1 MVINLLKSSIINPFL
16 LRKCFLHSSEK
27 RRPQMRTGSKE
38 EIKIRGCCF
47 SCCLPHSFQCV
58 FSFLCLVLWSF
69 KTRPKRRLE
78 ELTVKTRA
86 WAKKWVCVYPL
97 CKSSC
102 KVTDFQSHGQQME
115 VLQMILCCHW
125 ASTASLT
132 SRTSDK
138 TRKTKWRHIEN

>member
-27 RRPQMRTGSKE
+27 RRPQMRTGSKGD
-38 EIKIRGCCF
+38 KIRGCCF